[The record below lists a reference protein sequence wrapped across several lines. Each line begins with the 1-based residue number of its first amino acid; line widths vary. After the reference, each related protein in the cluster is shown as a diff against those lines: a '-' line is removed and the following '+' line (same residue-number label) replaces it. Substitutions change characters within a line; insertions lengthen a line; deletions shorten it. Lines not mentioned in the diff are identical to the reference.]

1 MKVFL
6 STLLVIEL
14 FAAYFA
20 TEADAAIDKEIVL
33 AMAFDE
39 GEGETAK
46 DLSTHE
52 NHGTLK
58 GNVNWGVGRFGNTVQ
73 IERHGYVDAGDDR
86 SLKLYKS
93 DFTLAAWV
101 NMNETLFGHRH
112 AFIAQ
117 DEGPGL
123 FNKWIFGYSL
133 HGNPTL
139 NILSVSGDGNGG
151 ASFDKI
157 IPREMEPKT
166 WYQVAMV
173 RRRFKDGRDGLFWEE
188 HRIYLNGET
197 ISQGK
202 IGSNLPDDVI
212 PRFNDAPV
220 TIGFAE
226 EDIWL
231 DGLIDEVLI
240 ATRAFTDDEITAH
253 FEGGIK
259 RGLGLAVQRQ
269 SKSAAVW
276 GAIKTNLL
284 R

>member
-1 MKVFL
+1 MKARV
-6 STLLVIEL
+6 SALLITALAAAFCAAEAGAAVDKD
-14 FAAYFA
+14 FA
-20 TEADAAIDKEIVL
+20 I

-46 DLSTHE
+46 DYSSHE

-58 GNVNWGVGRFGNTVQ
+58 GNVSWGVGRFGNAVK

-112 AFIAQ
+112 AFIAR

-123 FNKWIFGYSL
+123 FNKWIIGYSL
-133 HGNPTL
+133 HGNPTF
-139 NILSVSGDGNGG
+139 NFRTVAGDGDGG
-151 ASFDKI
+151 AVSNRI
-157 IPREMEPKT
+157 YPSEVQSKT
-166 WYQVAMV
+166 WHQIALV
-173 RRRFKDGRDGLFWEE
+173 RRRFDHGAREE
-188 HRIYLNGET
+188 HKIFLNGEK
-197 ISQGK
+197 IAQGTRM
-202 IGSNLPDDVI
+202 SDRPDDFI

-240 ATRAFTDDEITAH
+240 ATRALSDDEITAH
-253 FEGGIK
+253 FQGGIK
-259 RGLGLAVQRQ
+259 RGLGLAVQPEGT
-269 SKSAAVW
+269 SAAAW
-276 GAIKTNLL
+276 GAIKAQML

>member
-1 MKVFL
+1 MKALV
-6 STLLVIEL
+6 STLLFIVL
-14 FAAYFA
+14 FAVYFA
-20 TEADAAIDKEIVL
+20 AEADAAVDKEIVL

-52 NHGTLK
+52 NHGALK
-58 GNVNWGVGRFGNTVQ
+58 GNVNWGVGKFGNAVQ
-73 IERHGYVDAGDDR
+73 IERHGHVDAGDDR

-117 DEGPGL
+117 DEGPGW
-123 FNKWIFGYSL
+123 FNKWIIGYGL
-133 HGNPTL
+133 NGNPTL
-139 NILSVSGDGNGG
+139 NVLSVSGDGNGG
-151 ASFDKI
+151 ASSGKI
-157 IPREMEPKT
+157 IPREVQPKT
-166 WYQVAMV
+166 WHQVAMV

-188 HRIYLNGET
+188 LTVYLNGEQ
-197 ISQGK
+197 ISHGK
-202 IGSNLPDDVI
+202 IGSNSPDDII

-226 EDIWL
+226 EDVWL

-240 ATRAFTDDEITAH
+240 ATRALSDDEITAH
-253 FEGGIK
+253 FQGGIK
-259 RGLGLAVQRQ
+259 RGLGLAVQLEG
-269 SKSAAVW
+269 KSAAVW
-276 GAIKTNLL
+276 GAIKAQML